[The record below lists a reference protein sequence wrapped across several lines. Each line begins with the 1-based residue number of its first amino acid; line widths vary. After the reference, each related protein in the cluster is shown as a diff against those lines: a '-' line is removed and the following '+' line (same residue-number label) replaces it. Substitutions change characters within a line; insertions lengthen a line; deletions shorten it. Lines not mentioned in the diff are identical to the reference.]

1 MEKKKVF
8 RFRTNADVNE
18 LQGVLDFVNEC
29 MQNTDCP
36 PKTMMHINVAVEEI
50 FINIANYA
58 YSDKMGEVFI
68 EVEIANETKTI
79 IITFIDSGIK
89 FNPLAK
95 PEPDVTLSAK
105 ERQIGGLGIF
115 MTKKFMDEVSYEYR
129 DNQNVFTMKKIYKTA
144 F

>member
-1 MEKKKVF
+1 MEEKKVF

-79 IITFIDSGIK
+79 IITLLIVELNLIRLQS
-89 FNPLAK
+89 L
-95 PEPDVTLSAK
+95 
-105 ERQIGGLGIF
+105 
-115 MTKKFMDEVSYEYR
+115 
-129 DNQNVFTMKKIYKTA
+129 NQM
-144 F
+144 